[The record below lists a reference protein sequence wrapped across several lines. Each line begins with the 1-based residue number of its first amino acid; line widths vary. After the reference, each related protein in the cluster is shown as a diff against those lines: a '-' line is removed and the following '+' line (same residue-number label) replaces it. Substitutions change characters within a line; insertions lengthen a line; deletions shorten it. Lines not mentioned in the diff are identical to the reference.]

1 MSPSIPTSRIVDD
14 AKRQLLEPPLPID
27 RIDQIIADEQAALDA
42 RRAARA
48 AEEQGR

>member
-1 MSPSIPTSRIVDD
+1 MSPIVPMSRIVDD
-14 AKRQLLEPPLPID
+14 AAQIILEPPL

-48 AEEQGR
+48 AEQETNQ